1 VRAALVVNADDYAY
15 DPAVDRGI
23 LACIRAGR
31 VTATG
36 VMAHAPHFPEAA
48 ARLRGE
54 AEVDVGVHLTL
65 TWGEPL
71 TGDLARLLPGGRMP
85 ALARLPLLLLA
96 GGRRL
101 LAAVEVEWCAQ
112 IERVLSTGL
121 RPLFL
126 NSHEHVHMLPP
137 LFGIVLRLMEGFSI
151 PFVRISRPDRPAFA
165 PGAVVRD
172 CGLALTAFLAARR
185 LGRPAPRLFGTAASG
200 RLDEAA
206 LARTLALLRPGE
218 VGELM
223 CHPGWGRP
231 EGRLSAR
238 ALAYHDWDGERRA
251 LLSAAFGGLLERAG
265 VRLVG
270 YRHLRVR
277 EGRLVTEGA

>member
-1 VRAALVVNADDYAY
+1 MAAALVVNADDYAY

-36 VMAHAPHFPEAA
+36 VMANAPHFAEAV
-48 ARLRGE
+48 ARLREE
-54 AEVDVGVHLTL
+54 AEVDVGVHLVL

-71 TGDLARLLPGGRMP
+71 TRDLARLLPGGRMP
-85 ALARLPLLLLA
+85 SLVRLPLFLLA

-101 LAAVEVEWCAQ
+101 LAAVEAEWTAQ
-112 IERVLSTGL
+112 IERCREAGL

-126 NSHEHVHMLPP
+126 NAHEHVHMLPP
-137 LFGIVLRLMEGFSI
+137 LFTIVLRAMAAWDI

-165 PGAVVRD
+165 PAALVRD
-172 CGLALTAFLAARR
+172 LGLLLTAPLAARR
-185 LGRPAPRLFGTAASG
+185 LGRPAPRLFGTAAGG

-206 LARTLALLRPGE
+206 LARVLRALRPGE
-218 VGELM
+218 VGELV
-223 CHPGWGRP
+223 CHPGEGRP
-231 EGRLSAR
+231 EGRLSER

-251 LLSAAFGGLLERAG
+251 LCSPAFGAMLERAG

-270 YRHLRVR
+270 YRHLRIR
-277 EGRLVTEGA
+277 DGRLLVEGT